1 MKRIFRTFNHWQNW
15 LGLWMVGLFIAGSL
29 AAPLI
34 SPDDPKNPGP
44 FMKAPGSFSADLT
57 PHAPSQ
63 KDILGTMPGQYD
75 IFHALVAGIPNALS
89 FGLQITLTS
98 AIFGVVYGAVAAY
111 VGGWLN
117 GWMMR
122 IADSFLAFP
131 VIAGVVLLEQLWN
144 SVMADQGA
152 MFYNQILAVEPVGP
166 ITPIQWLLGQI
177 NPLTLVLILFSWMP
191 YARMTS
197 TIVTTLKQSDFILAA
212 RALGA
217 SPVRIILRHLIP
229 NAISPT
235 VVLAARDMGNL
246 VILQASFTFI
256 GLSGGS
262 VWGEMLSVGR
272 DWIIGPG
279 GGSLKYWW
287 TFLPVTLVLI
297 LYGMSWN
304 LLGDAVNEL
313 LDPHST

>member
-1 MKRIFRTFNHWQNW
+1 MKRIIRTFNHWQNW
-15 LGLWMVGLFIAGSL
+15 LGLLMVSLFIAGSL
-29 AAPLI
+29 LAPLI

-44 FMKAPGSFSADLT
+44 FMKVPGLFSADLT
-57 PHAPSQ
+57 PHPPGP
-63 KDILGTMPGQYD
+63 KNILGTMPGQYD
-75 IFHALVAGIPNALS
+75 IFHALVSGIPNALS
-89 FGLQITLTS
+89 FGLKITLTS
-98 AIFGVVYGAVAAY
+98 AIFGVLYGAVAAY
-111 VGGWLN
+111 AGGWLN
-117 GWMMR
+117 GLMSR

-152 MFYNQILAVEPVGP
+152 VFYDQRMAIEPTGP
-166 ITPIQWLLGQI
+166 ITPIQWLLAQI
-177 NPLTLVLILFSWMP
+177 NPLTLILILFSWMP
-191 YARMTS
+191 YARITNI
-197 TIVTTLKQSDFILAA
+197 IVTTLKQSDFIQAT

-217 SPVRIILRHLIP
+217 SPARIILRHLIP
-229 NAISPT
+229 NALSPT

-262 VWGEMLSVGR
+262 VWGEMLAVGR

-287 TFLPVTLVLI
+287 TFLPVTLALI

>member
-15 LGLWMVGLFIAGSL
+15 LGLLMVGLFIAGGL
-29 AAPLI
+29 LAPLI

-44 FMKAPGSFSADLT
+44 FMKVPGLYSTDLT

-63 KDILGTMPGQYD
+63 KNILGTMPGQFD
-75 IFHALVAGIPNALS
+75 LFHALVAGIPNALT
-89 FGLQITLTS
+89 FGLKITLTS
-98 AIFGVVYGAVAAY
+98 AIFGVVYGAIAAY
-111 VGGWLN
+111 AGGWFN
-117 GWMMR
+117 GVMMR

-131 VIAGVVLLEQLWN
+131 VIAGVVLLEQLWS
-144 SVMADQGA
+144 SVLADQGA
-152 MFYNQILAVEPVGP
+152 VFYDQKLAIEPTGP
-166 ITPIQWLLGQI
+166 ITAIQWLLGQI

-197 TIVTTLKQSDFILAA
+197 SIVATLKQSDFIQAA

-217 SPVRIILRHLIP
+217 SPIRIILRHLIP

-262 VWGEMLSVGR
+262 VWGEMLAVGR
-272 DWIIGPG
+272 DWIIGPRG
-279 GGSLKYWW
+279 GTLKYWW
-287 TFLPVTLVLI
+287 TFLPVTLALI